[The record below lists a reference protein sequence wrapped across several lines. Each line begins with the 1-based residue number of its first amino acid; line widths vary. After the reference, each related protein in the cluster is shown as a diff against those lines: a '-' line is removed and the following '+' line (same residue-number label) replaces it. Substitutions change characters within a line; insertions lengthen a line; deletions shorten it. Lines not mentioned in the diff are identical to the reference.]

1 MNSKRDASRGL
12 DVVSTEIYQ
21 VIANES
27 PNMIFINQGGKI
39 VYVNKKCE
47 DIMEYTRR
55 EFCSAGFDFLSLV
68 SPESR
73 EFVSDAFHKHLNG
86 SEVPPYEY
94 SLVAK
99 SGKKLDVIIT
109 TRLIDYRG
117 SPAILGIV
125 TEITQLKRIENLL
138 RDSQQ
143 QYRLTIDS
151 LADLIYVI
159 DNEYRIV
166 LVNESCRHLHSKY
179 GKELDVIGKRAYS
192 VCPFWTKKSKAEYEK
207 VFAGGGVS
215 ITEESVMVRGEKIFL
230 HLRKIPVYE
239 NGTVKKIVTVAR
251 DITQTRN
258 TETALKE
265 LNRKLAIRN
274 RRLKTLTLTDSHTG
288 LYNHRFLAD
297 VLVAQFA
304 YAKRESRPFSV
315 LMLDIDYFKSI
326 NDVYGHQFGDIVL
339 KQFADILKKI
349 VRRTSVLI
357 RYGGEEFVIV
367 LPDTNRAEALQ
378 AAHRLLEEVSIHT
391 FGRDNN
397 RIKLKISVAAA
408 AYPED
413 HAVKESDI
421 LELADQALSKAKEL
435 GGNRVYSTLDLHTP
449 VGALHRSKNDHPEI
463 KYLKEKMERL
473 NKRANQSLIEA
484 ISAFA
489 KTIELKDHYTGEHV
503 ERTVHF
509 ATEIAMEIGLSR
521 EEVHSIRQAAIL
533 HDLGKVGIS
542 EKILRKPA
550 KLTPREFK
558 EIKEHP
564 LIGAD
569 IIRPIHMLHD
579 ILPFILYHHERWDG
593 KGYPMGLKGEEIP
606 IGARIIS
613 IADTW
618 QALISN
624 RPYRKAFGRK
634 EALGIMKECCGTQFD
649 PDIASAF
656 FKVLEREI

>member
-1 MNSKRDASRGL
+1 MRLVRAGSMASERSG
-12 DVVSTEIYQ
+12 
-21 VIANES
+21 
-27 PNMIFINQGGKI
+27 MW
-39 VYVNKKCE
+39 
-47 DIMEYTRR
+47 TR
-55 EFCSAGFDFLSLV
+55 
-68 SPESR
+68 
-73 EFVSDAFHKHLNG
+73 AF
-86 SEVPPYEY
+86 
-94 SLVAK
+94 
-99 SGKKLDVIIT
+99 
-109 TRLIDYRG
+109 
-117 SPAILGIV
+117 
-125 TEITQLKRIENLL
+125 
-138 RDSQQ
+138 
-143 QYRLTIDS
+143 
-151 LADLIYVI
+151 
-159 DNEYRIV
+159 
-166 LVNESCRHLHSKY
+166 
-179 GKELDVIGKRAYS
+179 RA
-192 VCPFWTKKSKAEYEK
+192 T
-207 VFAGGGVS
+207 
-215 ITEESVMVRGEKIFL
+215 
-230 HLRKIPVYE
+230 
-239 NGTVKKIVTVAR
+239 N
-251 DITQTRN
+251 
-258 TETALKE
+258 
-265 LNRKLAIRN
+265 AIRQMA
-274 RRLKTLTLTDSHTG
+274 SEAFG
-288 LYNHRFLAD
+288 RF
-297 VLVAQFA
+297 
-304 YAKRESRPFSV
+304 EMGP
-315 LMLDIDYFKSI
+315 
-326 NDVYGHQFGDIVL
+326 
-339 KQFADILKKI
+339 
-349 VRRTSVLI
+349 
-357 RYGGEEFVIV
+357 
-367 LPDTNRAEALQ
+367 EALQ
-378 AAHRLLEEVSIHT
+378 AAHRMLEEVSIHN

-634 EALGIMKECCGTQFD
+634 EALEIMGKTAFSLVFMDMEMPVMDGLTAVRALRAAPWGKEVPVVAFSAHDEARKIKECSNAGCTDYLVKPVKKADLRGKIEMYIKQGAPAAGTV
-649 PDIASAF
+649 AAG
-656 FKVLEREI
+656 REVKLTVF